1 MYAREYCVCLLN
13 YGLMEQQYPMPSCP
27 LVSPHQGV
35 WYYGSDVSMFFLSL
49 YAICTRCVRT
59 SVVDHDMKWMHAS
72 TPITYSVLLFH
83 RSLQDEPQTLD
94 KKPVRS

>member
-1 MYAREYCVCLLN
+1 
-13 YGLMEQQYPMPSCP
+13 MEQQYLMPSCP

-59 SVVDHDMKWMHAS
+59 TSMVNHNIKCMYVS
-72 TPITYSVLLFH
+72 PPTTYSVLLFH
-83 RSLQDEPQTLD
+83 RSLQADPQTLN
-94 KKPVRS
+94 KKLTLAVSADQD